1 MQNRTIVGIGET
13 VLDIV
18 FRNNQPQAAV
28 PGGSVFNAMV
38 SLGRTAGRLM
48 PGTRLMM
55 ASQAGDDA
63 VAGIITDFMRE
74 NHLDTSLIQQDPGQ
88 TTISVAMLN
97 DGGNA
102 RYEFYRDKGLPAFRT
117 PQIRFQPEDLMLFG
131 SFFAVSEAT
140 GRQTR
145 ELVQAAREAGAIVY
159 YDINFRR
166 KHEVPP
172 SVIEANIAL
181 CDVVRGSDEDI
192 EALYGCADPA
202 RVYRE
207 HIAACCPR
215 FICTRGA
222 QPTEVVSPGL
232 HRTFPAPEVERIA
245 STGQL
250 QRRFPLRHPAP
261 RLHARTPAGD
271 HRSRLGAARAH
282 GHALLGRC
290 LREPAELCPSGLS
303 ALTLILRQLQIN
315 LRKNI
320 RRLICKLLIINS
332 R

>member
-38 SLGRTAGRLM
+38 SLGRTAGRLI

-102 RYEFYRDKGLPAFRT
+102 RYEFYRDKGLPAFRK

-166 KHEVPP
+166 KHQVPP
-172 SVIEANIAL
+172 CVIEANIAL

-222 QPTEVVSPGL
+222 QPTEVFSPGL
-232 HRTFPAPEVERIA
+232 HRSFPAPEVERIA
-245 STGQL
+245 STIGAGDSFNAGFL
-250 QRRFPLRHPAP
+250 FGLLRHGFTRE
-261 RLHARTPAGD
+261 RLQAITEAD
-271 HRSRLGAARAH
+271 WERLVPTAMRF
-282 GHALLGRC
+282 
-290 LREPAELCPSGLS
+290 S
-303 ALTLILRQLQIN
+303 ADVCASLQN
-315 LRKNI
+315 YVRPDFQP
-320 RRLICKLLIINS
+320 
-332 R
+332 